1 MNGMEGAWFLIA
13 SISPWDMPQLLVR
26 NLEPI
31 IVDRLKERARLHGVA
46 VEEEHRRI
54 LREVC
59 LQPIQAVSLIDF
71 LRNHDNAAASGVE
84 LDLER
89 SRETESRPLN
99 L

>member
-1 MNGMEGAWFLIA
+1 M
-13 SISPWDMPQLLVR
+13 SQLLVR

-31 IVDRLKERARLHGVA
+31 IVERLKERARLHGVA

-59 LQPIQAVSLIDF
+59 LQPVQTASLIDF
-71 LRNHDNAAASGVE
+71 LRNPANAAAPYVE
-84 LDLER
+84 LDWER
-89 SRETESRPLN
+89 SRENESRQLN